1 MFPHERSLVEKYKNE
16 PFAIVG
22 INSDPDLEKL
32 KPVREKE
39 NISWRSFWN
48 GPEGTGGPIATA
60 WNVRGWPTLYILD
73 TEGVIRCQMVGGN
86 EELIDK
92 TLEELLGAMKKP
104 AQDSK

>member
-22 INSDPDLEKL
+22 INSDKDLEAL
-32 KPVREKE
+32 KDVRAKQ

-48 GPEGTGGPIATA
+48 GPEGTGGPISST

-73 TEGVIRCQMVGGN
+73 AQGTIRYKSLGAN
-86 EELIDK
+86 EEAIDK
-92 TLEELLGAMKKP
+92 TLEDLLAELKQP
-104 AQDSK
+104 AREAK

>member
-22 INSDPDLEKL
+22 INSDQDLEKL
-32 KPVREKE
+32 KDVRAKE

-48 GPEGTGGPIATA
+48 GPKGTGGPISAT

-73 TEGVIRCQMVGGN
+73 AKGTIRCKMVGGN

-92 TLEELLGAMKKP
+92 TVEELLAELKQP
-104 AQDSK
+104 AGEAK